1 MYLFGV
7 SLCSKTMKC
16 KTRWEMCRGA
26 NIALA
31 IAQCVHIVVA
41 VSKFNSL
48 CLMVMVC
55 RLKWVSPLL

>member
-1 MYLFGV
+1 
-7 SLCSKTMKC
+7 
-16 KTRWEMCRGA
+16 MCRGA